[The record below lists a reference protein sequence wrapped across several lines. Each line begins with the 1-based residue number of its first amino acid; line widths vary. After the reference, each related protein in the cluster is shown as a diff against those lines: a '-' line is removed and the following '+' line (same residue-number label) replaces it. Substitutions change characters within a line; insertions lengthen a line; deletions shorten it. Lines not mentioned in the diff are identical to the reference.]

1 MSFGLIIAVALLI
14 ALLLGTLLAAMR
26 RYKTCPPN
34 AILVIHGKTGEGSA
48 KVLHGGAAFVWPLI
62 QQHNFLSVA
71 PLTSDIPLKGALSRQ
86 NIRVSVPTRVTYCV
100 GTTPELMRTAAE
112 KLLGLS
118 QSEIEDTAKDIIFG
132 QLRAV
137 IATLSIEELNQDRD
151 AFESKVQENLE
162 VELAKVGLRLI
173 NVNIA
178 DIQDESGYIEA
189 LGKKAGA
196 EAVNRALV
204 EVAQQEREGA
214 TGQAQA
220 KQEERTAVAA
230 AEAKAVAGEN
240 EAKATIEASNAD
252 LAEAKAEAKRRA
264 SAAEAVKAAQAQAEG
279 YASERDAE
287 TMRAERDRATEHA
300 NKVVPAEIRRKTLVI
315 EAEAQRD
322 QERLRGEGEGQATLA
337 RMKGEAEG
345 MLEIL
350 NKKAEGFKKLVEAA
364 GGNPDKAA
372 MLLIVEQMPQIVEAQ
387 ARAISNI
394 DFEKVVVYDGGGADG
409 SRTAEWLSGLVKSL
423 PQLHDFA
430 AMAGIALPRA
440 LGASLAQAGEPG
452 EPTNVPALGNAEA
465 NTSNTDAAER
475 T

>member
-1 MSFGLIIAVALLI
+1 MPLGLILSVALLLL
-14 ALLLGTLLAAMR
+14 LLLGTFLAAMS

-48 KVLHGGAAFVWPLI
+48 RVLHGGAAFVWPLI

-86 NIRVSVPTRVTYCV
+86 NIRVSVPSRVTYCV

-118 QSEIEDTAKDIIFG
+118 QAEVEETAKDIIFG

-151 AFESKVQENLE
+151 AFESKVQESLE

-214 TGQAQA
+214 TGQAEA
-220 KQEERTAVAA
+220 KQQERTAVAS
-230 AEAKAVAGEN
+230 AESRAVQGEN
-240 EAKATIEASNAD
+240 LARAAVEASNAD
-252 LAEAKAEAKRRA
+252 LAEVAAEAKRRA

-287 TMRAERDRATEHA
+287 MVRAERDRATEHA
-300 NKVVPAEIRRKTLVI
+300 NKVVPAEIRRQTLVI

-322 QERLRGEGEGQATLA
+322 QERLRGEGEGGAALA

-350 NKKAEGFKKLVEAA
+350 TKKAEGFRRLVDAA

-372 MLLIVEQMPQIVEAQ
+372 MLLIVEQLPQIVEAQ
-387 ARAISNI
+387 AKAISNI
-394 DFEKVVVYDGGGADG
+394 AFDKVVVYDGGGADG
-409 SRTAEWLSGLVKSL
+409 SRTSEWLSGLVKSL

-430 AMAGIALPRA
+430 AMAGITLPAA
-440 LGASLAQAGEPG
+440 LGESLTQATQPAA
-452 EPTNVPALGNAEA
+452 PALAGPGQDDSGKPDNK
-465 NTSNTDAAER
+465 ER
-475 T
+475 S

>member
-1 MSFGLIIAVALLI
+1 MSLGLILSVALLLL
-14 ALLLGTLLAAMR
+14 LLLGTLLAAMS

-48 KVLHGGAAFVWPLI
+48 KVMHGGAAFVWPLI

-118 QSEIEDTAKDIIFG
+118 QGEIEDTAKDIIFG

-162 VELAKVGLRLI
+162 VELSKVGLRLI

-214 TGQAQA
+214 TGQAEA
-220 KQEERTAVAA
+220 KQQERTAVAS
-230 AEAKAVAGEN
+230 AESRAVQGEN
-240 EAKATIEASNAD
+240 QARAAVVASNAD
-252 LAEAKAEAKRRA
+252 LAEATAEAKRRA
-264 SAAEAVKAAQAQAEG
+264 GAAESSRPRPLRPKGTLHSETPKRHARSVTAPPSTPTRSCRPKSAVRRSSSRPKPN
-279 YASERDAE
+279 
-287 TMRAERDRATEHA
+287 ATRS
-300 NKVVPAEIRRKTLVI
+300 VCV
-315 EAEAQRD
+315 
-322 QERLRGEGEGQATLA
+322 
-337 RMKGEAEG
+337 
-345 MLEIL
+345 
-350 NKKAEGFKKLVEAA
+350 
-364 GGNPDKAA
+364 
-372 MLLIVEQMPQIVEAQ
+372 
-387 ARAISNI
+387 ARAKARRCS
-394 DFEKVVVYDGGGADG
+394 
-409 SRTAEWLSGLVKSL
+409 
-423 PQLHDFA
+423 
-430 AMAGIALPRA
+430 
-440 LGASLAQAGEPG
+440 
-452 EPTNVPALGNAEA
+452 PA
-465 NTSNTDAAER
+465 
-475 T
+475 